1 MNRKT
6 WLAVGLSMLVGTGIA
21 TTLPASVLVHRDV
34 TSPRASV
41 QLVRWGEQGGEQGE
55 VESPR
60 WGDQG
65 GEQGEVESPRWG
77 DQGSEQGEVESP
89 RWGDQG
95 SEQGEVELPRAGS
108 GYQGGDRTDTGAP
121 RV

>member
-1 MNRKT
+1 MSRKT

-21 TTLPASVLVHRDV
+21 TTLPASVIARRDV
-34 TSPRASV
+34 TSPRAAV
-41 QLVRWGEQGGEQGE
+41 QLV
-55 VESPR
+55 
-60 WGDQG
+60 
-65 GEQGEVESPRWG
+65 RWG

-95 SEQGEVELPRAGS
+95 SEQGEVESPRAGS
-108 GYQGGDRTDTGAP
+108 SYQDGDQTDTGAP

>member
-21 TTLPASVLVHRDV
+21 TTLPASAVTHRDG
-34 TSPRASV
+34 TSSRAV
-41 QLVRWGEQGGEQGE
+41 QPARWGEQG
-55 VESPR
+55 S
-60 WGDQG
+60 
-65 GEQGEVESPRWG
+65 EQGEVESPRWG

-89 RWGDQG
+89 RTD
-95 SEQGEVELPRAGS
+95 S
-108 GYQGGDRTDTGAP
+108 GYQGGDQTDTGAP